1 MSEKDVS
8 KGIKL
13 IEINKYIVM
22 CLKADPIFFYSD
34 EVNRSNILTY
44 AVEWGEFFHN
54 KETM

>member
-34 EVNRSNILTY
+34 EVNRSNILIY
-44 AVEWGEFFHN
+44 AVEWGEFFHS